1 MRNYPHIRVLCLIKK
16 TLATMKKI
24 YIKNYKG
31 FTEQI
36 IALKDVNFF
45 VGENSTG
52 KTSILK
58 LINILNSREFWFHEQ
73 FNNTEVE
80 LGYFDEIIN
89 KNTTD
94 KFFRVGIEVPYDEK
108 DSIRRVLIE
117 FKEYKTIPKVAS
129 IKYQSDS
136 ADYLMKITPK
146 QIHYRVKKKSESSF
160 LEWSQDFNFT
170 QKYKKIDIPYSKIP
184 MFILFSLVENEFDN
198 KAKHSTAPF
207 AAEPILYKRYLW
219 LAPIRA
225 KAKRIY
231 ESYEVKYSPEGEH
244 IPSLLNDLFVNSTKK
259 DTSRILKIL
268 NQFGK
273 ESNLY
278 DQILIKNFGTKKTSP
293 FEIVV
298 RYDDTEIKLPNVGY
312 GVSQSLP
319 LIVEI
324 LSSKKFCF
332 SIQQPEVHLHPKAQA
347 AFGSFL
353 YNAAIK
359 DDNVFLI
366 ETHSDFTINRFR
378 YNLSKNQKDEEISS
392 QVLFFERGKK
402 TNTICHMEMN
412 KDGAFIDD
420 VPDSYRDFFIDEELK
435 LLEL

>member
-1 MRNYPHIRVLCLIKK
+1 
-16 TLATMKKI
+16 MKKI
-24 YIKNYKG
+24 YVKNYKG
-31 FTEQI
+31 FDEQVI
-36 IALKDVNFF
+36 VLKDINFF

-73 FNNTEVE
+73 FNNSEVE

-94 KFFRVGIEVPYDEK
+94 KYFRIGIEVPSGDNSTIK
-108 DSIRRVLIE
+108 RVLIE
-117 FKEYKTIPKVAS
+117 FKESKSIPKIHQ
-129 IKYQSDS
+129 IKYQSEYS
-136 ADYLMKITPK
+136 DYLIKISPK
-146 QIHYRVKKKSESSF
+146 QIQYREKSISDSKF
-160 LEWSQDFNFT
+160 IEWANDFTFT
-170 QKYKKIDIPYSKIP
+170 YKYKKIDIQFQKMP
-184 MFILFSLVENEFDN
+184 MFVLFSVIENSIE
-198 KAKHSTAPF
+198 KKSKHTSSLF
-207 AAEPILYKRYLW
+207 ASEPLLYKKYLW

-244 IPSLLNDLFVNSTKK
+244 IPSLLRELFASTSKK
-259 DTSRILKIL
+259 ETPNILKIL
-268 NQFGK
+268 NQFGR

-278 DQILIKNFGTKKTSP
+278 DEIIIKNFSAKKTSP

-298 RYDDTEIKLPNVGY
+298 RYEDTEIKLPNVGY
-312 GVSQSLP
+312 GVSQCLP

-324 LSSKKFCF
+324 LSSKKYCF

-353 YNAAIK
+353 YNAVSK
-359 DDNVFLI
+359 DENTFLI

-378 YNLSKNQKDEEISS
+378 YCLSTKNQGNINS
-392 QVLFFERGKK
+392 QVIFFERNKH
-402 TNTICHMEMN
+402 TNTLKHLEIAN
-412 KDGAFIDD
+412 DGSFKSE